1 MVLSVIALTDRVLP
15 GMRSRGW
22 GRIPD
27 EAKPKRDGR
36 PVETITAESTATI
49 PEDYAS
55 VVAFLGVAIPAAR
68 HPM

>member
-1 MVLSVIALTDRVLP
+1 
-15 GMRSRGW
+15 MRSRGW

-55 VVAFLGVAIPAAR
+55 VIAFLGVAIPAAR